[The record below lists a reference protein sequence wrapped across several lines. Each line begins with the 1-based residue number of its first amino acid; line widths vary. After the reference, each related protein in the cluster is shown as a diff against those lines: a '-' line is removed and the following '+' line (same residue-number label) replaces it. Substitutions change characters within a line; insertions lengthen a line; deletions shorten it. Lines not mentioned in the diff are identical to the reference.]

1 MDGLTDRVIPIYPP
15 TQILRGLNIC
25 FAKYTYLLPWILY
38 TNIDK
43 TLPNSLH
50 RLLNCAIG
58 GLDCRVITTEYRT
71 RVHCIHM
78 HHFLQC
84 VGPCYLFGSLWSM
97 FVYNTALFTL
107 SEQMR
112 EKGKKI
118 TRMMTDIPINT
129 QPQHPMSPSASV
141 LSSFPVGQRK
151 KQNLWRYNNWLTKF
165 EYALFF

>member
-1 MDGLTDRVIPIYPP
+1 
-15 TQILRGLNIC
+15 
-25 FAKYTYLLPWILY
+25 
-38 TNIDK
+38 
-43 TLPNSLH
+43 
-50 RLLNCAIG
+50 
-58 GLDCRVITTEYRT
+58 
-71 RVHCIHM
+71 
-78 HHFLQC
+78 
-84 VGPCYLFGSLWSM
+84 M

-151 KQNLWRYNNWLTKF
+151 KQNLWRYNN
-165 EYALFF
+165 